1 MIDPSIPLMA
11 KGIDGLQMLDD
22 GNKLAELWKGQKVNA
37 EMGRLYKQAGG
48 DQDEMMKLGQSSA
61 LMHLVMPQL
70 KAQQAAQQKA
80 LLDRQKTQ
88 AEIGNTNA
96 QALERKANAGE
107 TGVRTSISQ
116 NNHNSSIWS
125 NIALNGPDAG
135 KFALNNQL
143 KAGVIDQGI
152 YDNYISQI
160 DSFEKNPAGLVNY
173 ATNMYKASQDPKY
186 ILPTVDN
193 QEDNE
198 TSIKT
203 TGMNNK
209 TSEYVANKA
218 AATAAAKLEQD
229 GKIAQQRLS
238 FDQAKLE
245 AEQKKGTVLQW
256 GDTMYMVYPD
266 NSVKEITSPTG
277 QPITK
282 SNATLK
288 NSIAEEQQRTQKV
301 SVTLDSIEKLLDDA
315 TGSGIGRLI
324 DGGARII
331 GVATKGD
338 VATAQLGT
346 LGGQLVALMP
356 KMSGPQSDKDVEMYK
371 QMAGKLDDPS
381 IPIEIRRAALQT
393 IRELNAKYSEMNDA
407 RGQGV
412 PYTNAGQQPKTNRP
426 PVASFFQ

>member
-22 GNKLAELWKGQKVNA
+22 GNKLAQLWQGQKTNA
-37 EMGRLYKQAGG
+37 EMNRIYKQAGG
-48 DQDEMMKLGQSSA
+48 NQDEMMKLGQNSA
-61 LMHLVMPQL
+61 LMHLVMPEL
-70 KAQQAAQQKA
+70 KAQEAARQKA
-80 LLDRQKTQ
+80 LLDQQKTQ
-88 AEIGNTNA
+88 SEIENTNA

-107 TGVRTSISQ
+107 VGQKTLINRQRAISGAMAAAMSGDPKAVSFMLEHGKLGGILDDSSYTQ
-116 NNHNSSIWS
+116 AKQFLTENANN
-125 NIALNGPDAG
+125 PDAIG
-135 KFALNNQL
+135 SLVKSL
-143 KAGVIDQGI
+143 GVAAAEKPEQYIQPDANTVA
-152 YDNYISQI
+152 DN
-160 DSFEKNPAGLVNY
+160 A
-173 ATNMYKASQDPKY
+173 
-186 ILPTVDN
+186 
-193 QEDNE
+193 

-209 TSEYVANKA
+209 TSEYVANST

-266 NSVKEITSPTG
+266 NSVKEISSPTG

-282 SNATLK
+282 SNTTLK
-288 NSIAEEQQRTQKV
+288 SSIAEEQQRTQKV
-301 SVTLDSIEKLLDDA
+301 SVTLDSIEKLLGDA
-315 TGSGIGRLI
+315 TGSGIGRLV
-324 DGGARII
+324 DGGARIF

-393 IRELNAKYSEMNDA
+393 IRDLNKKYSEMNEA

-412 PYTNAGQQPKTNRP
+412 PYANTSSGAKPNALD
-426 PVASFFQ
+426 FFK